1 MQPQLQSFL
10 NDPDQD
16 LDAYL
21 QGIQDLWDQI
31 AAEQG

>member
-1 MQPQLQSFL
+1 MQGFLQTFL

-21 QGIQDLWDQI
+21 GTIQSFWDSL
-31 AAEQG
+31 G

>member
-1 MQPQLQSFL
+1 MQGFLQTFL

-21 QGIQDLWDQI
+21 ATIQSFWDSL
-31 AAEQG
+31 G